1 MTKLKT
7 AQKVSQS
14 IIVNQIA
21 LHYNSEIKHTKFYKH
36 NLKKQLNL
44 LISELEKAEKKEFEL
59 MFEKD
64 NLDEIVVNFQNLFC
78 EMVNEL
84 STIDIQYV
92 GEITGIIK
100 AYKKDSKSLLGITKK
115 VLNNKK

>member
-1 MTKLKT
+1 MNNLKT
-7 AQKVSQS
+7 AQKVSQA

-36 NLKKQLNL
+36 NLKKHLNL
-44 LISELEKAEKKEFEL
+44 LIQELEKAEKKEFEL

-64 NLDEIVVNFQNLFC
+64 NLDEIVINFQNLFC

-84 STIDIQYV
+84 ATIDIQYV
-92 GEITGIIK
+92 GEIAGIIK